1 MIVGART
8 TAFGDG
14 SAATGGDG
22 GSTAAGGVTATAG
35 RARDEVEPARE
46 RRVLPR
52 HLPPLG
58 FPHHVVAN
66 GDQDR
71 AQIVVRRAQ
80 VSDQRARKRGVSRG
94 PIERHV
100 AGLGGEA
107 DEGADPGLSR
117 RQAAPD
123 IRRACAH
130 GPREVGRERVVAA
143 RVEEQDVGGRL
154 ALHCPLH
161 EIKPHHLEI
170 ERRRAPQLRIDR
182 DQVVGA
188 RYLQTVSGVEEHADI
203 RADERSGEIADFSL
217 ERGLVEIDPVE
228 DLKAVHPQGGGH
240 VDRIVACVGQL
251 ARMLVRRVTDHQR
264 DALACMGR

>member
-1 MIVGART
+1 MAAPHRRRRRLHRSRGRHR
-8 TAFGDG
+8 DG
-14 SAATGGDG
+14 R
-22 GSTAAGGVTATAG
+22 

-52 HLPPLG
+52 HLSPLG

-71 AQIVVRRAQ
+71 AQIVARRAQ

-117 RQAAPD
+117 CQTAPD

-203 RADERSGEIADFSL
+203 SADERSGEIADFSL

-228 DLKAVHPQGGGH
+228 DLKAVRPQGGSH